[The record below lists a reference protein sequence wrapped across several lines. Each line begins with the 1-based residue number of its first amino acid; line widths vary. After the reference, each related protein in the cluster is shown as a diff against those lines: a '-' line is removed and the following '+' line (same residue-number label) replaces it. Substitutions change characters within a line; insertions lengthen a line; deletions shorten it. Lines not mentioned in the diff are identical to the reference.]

1 MDQIT
6 YNLLNFAVCMDANA
20 SARMAARQRHME
32 KDAKYRSESLK
43 FFNREAQAVRGM
55 QNVARG
61 YSKGLSNDLTRAIY
75 VRGQALKAYEKG
87 FTSYMGTKELAKSV
101 EAGRSRT
108 AGRKGMLA
116 LLRAQGA
123 LENSVSQEFGANM
136 HRRYRA
142 RLEQMQA
149 KQAGVINALGV
160 RPEYGAPVLMPP
172 SDRLS
177 GALSIAS
184 QVMSIGTMPLGG
196 TQNATIF
203 SKIFGLS

>member
-1 MDQIT
+1 MC
-6 YNLLNFAVCMDANA
+6 VDANA
-20 SARMAARQRHME
+20 AARNAARERYLQ

-55 QNVARG
+55 DRVARG
-61 YSKGLSNDLTRAIY
+61 FSKGISNDLTRAMY
-75 VRGQALKAYEKG
+75 VRGQALKAYQKG
-87 FTSYMGTKELAKSV
+87 FTSYMGTKEMAQSV

-108 AGRKGMLA
+108 AGRKGLLA

-136 HRRYRA
+136 QRRFRS

-149 KQAGVINALGV
+149 KQAGVINTLGV

-184 QVMSIGTMPLGG
+184 SLVGIGSGIK
-196 TQNATIF
+196 TIF
-203 SKIFGLS
+203 EL

>member
-1 MDQIT
+1 
-6 YNLLNFAVCMDANA
+6 MDANA
-20 SARMAARQRHME
+20 AQRRAAQERWLQ
-32 KDAKYRSESLK
+32 KDAKYRSDSLK

-55 QNVARG
+55 ENVARG
-61 YSKGLSNDLTRAIY
+61 YSKGISNDLTRAIY

-108 AGRKGMLA
+108 AGRKDLLA

-123 LENSVSQEFGANM
+123 LENSVSHEFGENM
-136 HRRYRA
+136 HRRYRS

-149 KQAGVINALGV
+149 QQAGVINTLGV

-172 SDRLS
+172 TDRLS

-184 QVMSIGTMPLGG
+184 QAASLASSLHSIPMPGTDGKKSMLNLPIP
-196 TQNATIF
+196 Q
-203 SKIFGLS
+203 K

>member
-1 MDQIT
+1 
-6 YNLLNFAVCMDANA
+6 MDANA
-20 SARMAARQRHME
+20 SARMAARQRWME

-61 YSKGLSNDLTRAIY
+61 YSKGISNDLTRAIY

-87 FTSYMGTKELAKSV
+87 FTSYMGTKEMAKSV

-136 HRRYRA
+136 HRRYRG

-149 KQAGVINALGV
+149 KQAGVINQLGV

-184 QVMSIGTMPLGG
+184 QIASTAASLHGIPMPGGNNISLLGLPMG
-196 TQNATIF
+196 P
-203 SKIFGLS
+203 

>member
-1 MDQIT
+1 
-6 YNLLNFAVCMDANA
+6 MDANA
-20 SARMAARQRHME
+20 GARRAAQQRWME
-32 KDAKYRSESLK
+32 KDAKYKSESLK

-61 YSKGLSNDLTRAIY
+61 YSKGISNDLTRAIY

-101 EAGRSRT
+101 EGGRSRT

-116 LLRAQGA
+116 LLRAQGS

-136 HRRYRA
+136 HRRYRG

-149 KQAGVINALGV
+149 KQAGVINTLGV

-172 SDRLS
+172 TDRLR

-184 QVMSIGTMPLGG
+184 SIASTAASLHGIPMPGGDNISLLGLPMG
-196 TQNATIF
+196 
-203 SKIFGLS
+203 

>member
-1 MDQIT
+1 
-6 YNLLNFAVCMDANA
+6 MDANA
-20 SARMAARQRHME
+20 GARRAAQQRWME
-32 KDAKYRSESLK
+32 KDAKYKSESLK

-61 YSKGLSNDLTRAIY
+61 YSKGISNDLTRAIY

-101 EAGRSRT
+101 EGGRSRT

-116 LLRAQGA
+116 LLRAQGS

-136 HRRYRA
+136 HRRYRG

-149 KQAGVINALGV
+149 KQAGVINTLGV

-172 SDRLS
+172 TDRLS

-184 QVMSIGTMPLGG
+184 SIASTAASLHGIPMPGSGG
-196 TQNATIF
+196 DVSLLNLPMRQ
-203 SKIFGLS
+203 

>member
-1 MDQIT
+1 
-6 YNLLNFAVCMDANA
+6 MDANA
-20 SARMAARQRHME
+20 SARMAARQRWME

-61 YSKGLSNDLTRAIY
+61 YSKGISNDLTRAIY

-87 FTSYMGTKELAKSV
+87 FTSYMGTKEMAKSV

-108 AGRKGMLA
+108 AGRKGLLD

-149 KQAGVINALGV
+149 KQAGVINKLGV

-172 SDRLS
+172 TDRLS

-184 QVMSIGTMPLGG
+184 SIASTAASLHGIPMPGATEKISILGLPMG
-196 TQNATIF
+196 
-203 SKIFGLS
+203 

>member
-1 MDQIT
+1 
-6 YNLLNFAVCMDANA
+6 MDANA
-20 SARMAARQRHME
+20 GARRAAQQRWME
-32 KDAKYRSESLK
+32 KDAKYKSESLK

-61 YSKGLSNDLTRAIY
+61 YSKGISNDLTRAIY
-75 VRGQALKAYEKG
+75 VRGQAVKAYEKG

-101 EAGRSRT
+101 EGGRSRT

-116 LLRAQGA
+116 LLRAQGS

-136 HRRYRA
+136 HRRYRG

-149 KQAGVINALGV
+149 KQAGVINTLGV

-172 SDRLS
+172 TDRLS

-184 QVMSIGTMPLGG
+184 SIASTAASLHGIPMPGGDNISLLGLPMG
-196 TQNATIF
+196 
-203 SKIFGLS
+203 

>member
-1 MDQIT
+1 
-6 YNLLNFAVCMDANA
+6 MDANA
-20 SARMAARQRHME
+20 SARMAARQRWME
-32 KDAKYRSESLK
+32 KDAKFKSESLK

-61 YSKGLSNDLTRAIY
+61 YSKGISNDLTRAIY

-87 FTSYMGTKELAKSV
+87 FTSYMGTKEMAQSV
-101 EAGRSRT
+101 EEGRSRT
-108 AGRKGMLA
+108 AGRKNMLA

-136 HRRYRA
+136 HRRYRS

-149 KQAGVINALGV
+149 KQAGVINQLGV

-172 SDRLS
+172 TDRLS

-184 QVMSIGTMPLGG
+184 QIAGTLSSLHGIPMPGGDGSTSILGLP
-196 TQNATIF
+196 IR
-203 SKIFGLS
+203 

>member
-1 MDQIT
+1 
-6 YNLLNFAVCMDANA
+6 
-20 SARMAARQRHME
+20 
-32 KDAKYRSESLK
+32 
-43 FFNREAQAVRGM
+43 M

-87 FTSYMGTKELAKSV
+87 FTSYMGTKEMAQSV
-101 EAGRSRT
+101 EEGRSRT
-108 AGRKGMLA
+108 AGRKNMLA

-136 HRRYRA
+136 HRRYRS

-149 KQAGVINALGV
+149 KQAGVINQLGV

-172 SDRLS
+172 TDRLS

-184 QVMSIGTMPLGG
+184 QVASIAGTGLTKDGSTLIDLILGR
-196 TQNATIF
+196 
-203 SKIFGLS
+203 

>member
-1 MDQIT
+1 
-6 YNLLNFAVCMDANA
+6 MDANA
-20 SARMAARQRHME
+20 GARRAAQQRWME
-32 KDAKYRSESLK
+32 KDPKYNSESLK

-61 YSKGLSNDLTRAIY
+61 YSKGISNDLTRAIY

-101 EAGRSRT
+101 EGGRSRT

-116 LLRAQGA
+116 LLRAQGS

-136 HRRYRA
+136 HRRYRG

-149 KQAGVINALGV
+149 KQAGVINTLGV

-172 SDRLS
+172 TDRLS

-184 QVMSIGTMPLGG
+184 SIASTAASLHGIPMPGGDNISLLGLPMG
-196 TQNATIF
+196 
-203 SKIFGLS
+203 